1 MAKSG
6 SKLKVLVA
14 DDDPIQRSLIAARL
28 LALDGVATEAED
40 GTAAWRLLHQQH
52 FDLAIVDLEMPGLD
66 GFGLIQCMRGHPR
79 TRHLPVVVVTS
90 RTDGAAIRD
99 ALAAGASSFLTKPVV
114 WSTFEH
120 HIGFLLRLAATAEE
134 ARHAAQLSRASD
146 RAHAAIV
153 QRVCSETTSAAAAI
167 LADIE
172 ELQSGRARRNPDAF
186 LERLRNIAISAQAMD
201 ASAAAARAAL
211 GELSGGL
218 ALTSKRAS
226 LAGVLASV
234 VEANRPMAEEVGIT
248 VDVSLPEFEVR
259 IACDADAICLAL
271 NHLLRNAIAH
281 SPPGVPVE
289 VKARMFPDGLLAIEV
304 HDQGAGMDPELVRH
318 CLAPALSG
326 CDDVVAAGSVG
337 FGLLI
342 AKAVAEA
349 HNGVLELHSMS
360 GRGTTAL
367 LVMPPD
373 RVVSEAA

>member
-1 MAKSG
+1 MAKFG

-28 LALDGVATEAED
+28 VALDGVAVEAED
-40 GTAAWRLLHQQH
+40 GTAAWRLLHDQH

-79 TRHLPVVVVTS
+79 TRHLPVVVITS

-99 ALAAGASSFLTKPVV
+99 ALATGASSFLTKPVV

-120 HIGFLLRLAATAEE
+120 HIGFLLRLAATAEA
-134 ARHAAQLSRASD
+134 AREAAQLSRASD

-153 QRVCSETTSAAAAI
+153 QRVCSETTSAAAKI
-167 LADIE
+167 LAEIE
-172 ELQSGRARRNPDAF
+172 ELRSGRALSDSDAF
-186 LERLRNIAISAQAMD
+186 LERLRNIATLAQAMD
-201 ASAAAARAAL
+201 ASAESARSAL

-218 ALTSKRAS
+218 ALTGRRA
-226 LAGVLASV
+226 LLGEVVARV
-234 VEANRPMAEEVGIT
+234 VERSRRMADAVGIAIA
-248 VDVSLPEFEVR
+248 VSLPKVEVTM
-259 IACDADAICLAL
+259 ACDADAIGLAL
-271 NHLLRNAIAH
+271 SHLLRNAIAH
-281 SPPGVPVE
+281 SPPCSSVE
-289 VKARMFPDGLLAIEV
+289 IHANVFPDGLLAIEV
-304 HDQGAGMDPELVRH
+304 HDQGTGMHPELVRH

-326 CDDVVAAGSVG
+326 SENIVAAGSVG
-337 FGLLI
+337 FGLLV

-349 HNGVLELHSMS
+349 HSGALELHSMS